1 MGSSHAFRQFG
12 DLRTRPADD
21 RGAVA
26 HHDIL
31 EMKRGE
37 FLDRCAVL
45 FRVDVVRVRHGPQ
58 AGFVVHGVAGDAE
71 RTALVEERHVPSG
84 VTRRED
90 DPEAVVQLS
99 VVQENVDGRA
109 RVPLDA
115 RRTVVHPPAG
125 DEVRFDSRG
134 RHLRR
139 RAVLD
144 RCESSDVIRMGVGDE
159 DRRQVFRFYL
169 DLCEVIEDLPAVRVR
184 GGVDQDEAVVDEQC
198 GRRIG
203 LDDVHPFHEFHRL
216 AGMRSSFV
224 GLFLSRNRLAVA
236 PEHRC
241 THWVLMSCRRSRGGA
256 SFGPHGCP
264 EPRRGGRGQGARDS
278 EGVRPVPH
286 DFGPQAGPT
295 RARGAPPA
303 SARRERFRGPRIS
316 DGRRAER
323 RLRSDDRRRAQADA
337 PHVPA
342 LRRPTGR
349 PVERMEAGSVRPDD
363 RGRQVLGP
371 RLRGHEGQLHHA
383 TPRGPS
389 MARRRRSAADQPEV
403 RRRGRGGG
411 REPHFGSFVHANQ
424 EILHADGATIEGG
437 DHLHEGTPKIELG
450 CKGILYVEMTSRTA
464 KVDQH
469 SSYAAIAPNPAW
481 RLIHA
486 LMTLRD
492 AKGRIK
498 VRGWYKDARRP
509 TARELRYLRASAFK
523 ADALKEFWGVSEF
536 VGDGNDFD
544 ILRRLIYSPTC
555 TICGFVSGY
564 IEQGTKTV
572 NPAVAKAKIDFRLVP
587 NMKQEKQF
595 AKLRD
600 HLIEKGFGDIELS
613 PAKEAL
619 EAAAISL
626 SARVVKAAIKGSVD
640 AYGREPEVWPWSAGA
655 SAHGF
660 FNEVV
665 GVPSIS
671 GPGVSYD
678 GSNYHA
684 PNEHFRMGDFVGG
697 SKHMAAMFARM

>member
-26 HHDIL
+26 HHDVL
-31 EMKRGE
+31 EMERGE

-58 AGFVVHGVAGDAE
+58 AGLVVHRVACDAE
-71 RTALVEERHVPSG
+71 RTALVEERHAPSG

-109 RVPLDA
+109 RVPLAA
-115 RRTVVHPPAG
+115 RRPVAPRPAG

-169 DLCEVIEDLPAVRVR
+169 DLCEVIEDLSAVRVR

-295 RARGAPPA
+295 RDRGVRPA

-363 RGRQVLGP
+363 RGRQVLAP
-371 RLRGHEGQLHHA
+371 R
-383 TPRGPS
+383 
-389 MARRRRSAADQPEV
+389 
-403 RRRGRGGG
+403 
-411 REPHFGSFVHANQ
+411 
-424 EILHADGATIEGG
+424 
-437 DHLHEGTPKIELG
+437 
-450 CKGILYVEMTSRTA
+450 
-464 KVDQH
+464 
-469 SSYAAIAPNPAW
+469 PAW
-481 RLIHA
+481 RLNHA

-587 NMKQEKQF
+587 NMKQEAQLT
-595 AKLRD
+595 KLRE
-600 HLIEKGFGDIELS
+600 HLTSKGFGDIELS
-613 PAKEAL
+613 PAKESL
-619 EAAAISL
+619 ESAAISL

-640 AYGREPEVWPWSAGA
+640 AYGREPEVWPWSPGA

-660 FNEVV
+660 FNKVV

-684 PNEHFRMGDFVGG
+684 PNEHFRLPDFVGG
-697 SKHMAAMFARM
+697 AKHMAAMFARM